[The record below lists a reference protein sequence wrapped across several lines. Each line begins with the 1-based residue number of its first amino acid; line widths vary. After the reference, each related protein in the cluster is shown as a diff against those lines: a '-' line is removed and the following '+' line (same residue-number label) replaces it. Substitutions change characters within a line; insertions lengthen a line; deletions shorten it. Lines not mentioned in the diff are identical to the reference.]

1 MSARDEAAGG
11 VELLPC
17 PFCGG
22 AMMFRKALWPSDGNT
37 DAIIHAGPSVCGL
50 AAFDVGT
57 ADESVIPIWNRR
69 APSPRDQACSAMLG
83 ALEKIARIRE
93 IDHFGGASMAEEIA
107 RAAIAKVALLSSD
120 GDTA

>member
-17 PFCGG
+17 PFCGDRLIIVNG
-22 AMMFRKALWPSDGNT
+22 GEANPRLAQHPQNPLDGVHCP
-37 DAIIHAGPSVCGL
+37 ISWL
-50 AAFDVGT
+50 
-57 ADESVIPIWNRR
+57 SIPAHRFEMWNARS
-69 APSPRDQACSAMLG
+69 PSPRDQASSAMLG